1 MKRSAM
7 INYLSN
13 MINANYPQIRDHY
26 NIEII
31 CSDILN
37 CVEKL
42 DMEPPAAYFHKEGYA
57 GKEWHNS
64 WEQE

>member
-1 MKRSAM
+1 
-7 INYLSN
+7 